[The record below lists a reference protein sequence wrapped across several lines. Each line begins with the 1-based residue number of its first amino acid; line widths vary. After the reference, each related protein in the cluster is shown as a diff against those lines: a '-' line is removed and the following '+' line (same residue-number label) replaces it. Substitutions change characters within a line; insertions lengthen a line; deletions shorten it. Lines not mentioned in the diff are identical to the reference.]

1 MSNCQDLL
9 TEHTMTSS
17 TKTLR
22 VLVVD
27 DHELTRHTLKLAL
40 SLQSCIEFVEVATNG
55 KEAIAK
61 VNQCQPD
68 VVVMDL
74 HMPVMNGWAASS
86 EIKSQHSHI
95 KIVAYSAA
103 DGGKEQAIANGANI
117 DFFCDKG
124 ACTRSLLEAIK
135 SVA

>member
-1 MSNCQDLL
+1 
-9 TEHTMTSS
+9 MTSS

-27 DHELTRHTLKLAL
+27 DHELTRCTLQLAL
-40 SLQSCIEFVEVATNG
+40 SLQSCIGVVEVATNG

-61 VNQCQPD
+61 VQNHEPD

-74 HMPVMNGWAASS
+74 HMPVMDGWTASNA
-86 EIKSQHSHI
+86 IKTKYPHI

-103 DGGKEQAIANGANI
+103 DGGKAQALSNGANI
-117 DFFCDKG
+117 DAFCEKG

-135 SVA
+135 SVS

>member
-1 MSNCQDLL
+1 
-9 TEHTMTSS
+9 MTSS

-27 DHELTRHTLKLAL
+27 DHELTRCTLQLAL
-40 SLQSCIEFVEVATNG
+40 SLQSCIDVVEVATNG

-61 VNQCQPD
+61 VQNHEPD

-74 HMPVMNGWAASS
+74 HMPVMDGWAASNA
-86 EIKSQHSHI
+86 IKTEYPHI

-103 DGGKEQAIANGANI
+103 DGGKAQAISNGANI
-117 DFFCDKG
+117 DAFCDKG

>member
-1 MSNCQDLL
+1 
-9 TEHTMTSS
+9 MTSS

-27 DHELTRHTLKLAL
+27 DHELTRCTLQLAL
-40 SLQSCIEFVEVATNG
+40 SLQACIASVEVAING

-61 VNQCQPD
+61 VKKLEPD

-74 HMPVMNGWAASS
+74 HMPVMDGWAASS
-86 EIKSQHSHI
+86 EIKNQYPHI

-103 DGGKEQAIANGANI
+103 E
-117 DFFCDKG
+117 
-124 ACTRSLLEAIK
+124 
-135 SVA
+135 

>member
-1 MSNCQDLL
+1 
-9 TEHTMTSS
+9 MTVS

-27 DHELTRHTLKLAL
+27 DHELTRCTLQLAL
-40 SLQSCIEFVEVATNG
+40 SLQSYIGTVEVATNG
-55 KEAIAK
+55 KEAVDK
-61 VNQCQPD
+61 VHKHKPD

-74 HMPVMNGWAASS
+74 HMPVMDGWTASNQ
-86 EIKSQHSHI
+86 IKTKYPDV

-103 DGGKEQAIANGANI
+103 DGGKVQAISHGAII
-117 DFFCDKG
+117 DAFWEKG

>member
-1 MSNCQDLL
+1 
-9 TEHTMTSS
+9 MTSS

-27 DHELTRHTLKLAL
+27 DHELTRCTLQLAL
-40 SLQSCIEFVEVATNG
+40 SLQACIGTVEVATNG

-61 VNQCQPD
+61 VHKHEPD

-74 HMPVMNGWAASS
+74 HMPVMDGWTASS
-86 EIKSQHSHI
+86 AIKTKYPHI

-103 DGGKEQAIANGANI
+103 DGGKARAISNGASI
-117 DFFCDKG
+117 DAFCDKG
-124 ACTRSLLEAIK
+124 ACTRSLLAAIR